1 MITTSFHKGIV
12 RIDRSRA
19 VVSIVPRPHL
29 TLVIFLAFAFTAVGL
44 LTAQHTMDTGPIA
57 IVGYGLVALVS
68 AIALLPG
75 NQRVVKVDLV
85 ARRVVI
91 EGAYGNGRG
100 TETRF
105 EDLTFELEEG
115 FTRRKYGRMA
125 PWILL
130 RAVVDAG
137 TPDAQTLFR
146 TSVADVPTG
155 IAAVRE
161 LRHVLDES
169 RRDRAASRD
178 LDLSVLQARVAD
190 AEEPGRIAVP
200 FALAMLLLPGLVAL
214 HEHLR

>member
-1 MITTSFHKGIV
+1 M
-12 RIDRSRA
+12 
-19 VVSIVPRPHL
+19 
-29 TLVIFLAFAFTAVGL
+29 AFAFTAVGL
-44 LTAQHTMDTGPIA
+44 LMAEHTMATGPIV
-57 IVGYGLVALVS
+57 IVGYGLVGVVS
-68 AIALLPG
+68 GIDLLPG

-85 ARRVVI
+85 ARQVVI

-115 FTRRKYGRMA
+115 FTRRKHGRMA

-130 RAVVDAG
+130 RAVVDDG

-146 TSVADVPTG
+146 TIVADAPTG

-161 LRHVLDES
+161 LRRLLDES
-169 RRDRAASRD
+169 RRDPAALPD
-178 LDLSVLQARVAD
+178 LDLTVLEARVAD

-200 FALAMLLLPGLVAL
+200 VALAMLLLPGLVAL
-214 HEHLR
+214 HGHLR